1 MRQEGAGQPGSR
13 RHFCHVRCFEVCGLP
28 LLQVEL
34 ALWVPPWLEG
44 RGPQVPLLLPGYLQP
59 WAPLG
64 QEAEVVCATSS
75 VDAESSGAV
84 GSAVPQDHVLSVFQ
98 STHLWMCRKMG
109 SSGILVCLAAA
120 LLLPCGHL
128 LGADGKG
135 ETGSISLHPGGCH
148 SLHAPSFMVFFAIIS
163 NVMKIFSC
171 IKLFVFICLFP

>member
-1 MRQEGAGQPGSR
+1 MWA
-13 RHFCHVRCFEVCGLP
+13 P

-34 ALWVPPWLEG
+34 AGWVPPWLEG
-44 RGPQVPLLLPGYLQP
+44 RGPQGPLLLPGYLQP

-98 STHLWMCRKMG
+98 STHLWMCRQMG
-109 SSGILVCLAAA
+109 SAGILVCLAAA

-148 SLHAPSFMVFFAIIS
+148 SLHAPSSIIFFAIIS